1 MSLRAKFAMVR
12 IPTDMRDMT
21 FNQRK
26 KGISTK
32 LQRKAKVVSVHSVQ
46 VLEIVHEPCSW
57 LLSYST

>member
-32 LQRKAKVVSVHSVQ
+32 LQRKVKVVSVQ

>member
-32 LQRKAKVVSVHSVQ
+32 LQRKVKVVSVQ
-46 VLEIVHEPCSW
+46 VLEIVHEPYSW

>member
-32 LQRKAKVVSVHSVQ
+32 LQRKVKVVSVQ
-46 VLEIVHEPCSW
+46 VLEIVHESYSW